1 MRCSK
6 STAKGN
12 SIDRIGILKGFLDR
26 LSGDRINVRGAKV
39 GTFSN
44 QTAMIDL
51 CIDITGKQQL
61 DQVTAQM
68 SKMADVLSIRCRQ
81 RHR

>member
-1 MRCSK
+1 LASNAITQSARHQW
-6 STAKGN
+6 
-12 SIDRIGILKGFLDR
+12 D
-26 LSGDRINVRGAKV
+26 V
-39 GTFSN
+39 GTFPN

-68 SKMADVLSIRCRQ
+68 SKMADVLSIRCHQ

>member
-1 MRCSK
+1 MRCSQ

-12 SIDRIGILKGFLDR
+12 SIDRIGILKDVLDR
-26 LSGDRINVRGAKV
+26 LFGDRINVRGAKV
-39 GTFSN
+39 GTFPN

-68 SKMADVLSIRCRQ
+68 SKMTDVLSIRCRQ
-81 RHR
+81 RHC